1 MNKTRKIKEIIGKTL
16 ETKNFKY
23 IRREKGIIWTFR
35 REVDGIRQEVYIQQ
49 HTPFDREYK
58 LIIWTSAQGNGT
70 KEIGNVL
77 SEYKTQEYWSADTD
91 EQFIEVITFFDSFL
105 KKYGLNLIDD
115 MLTEK
120 ADSFETTERKQ
131 YFKDNIDELAKKYD
145 EKYHILDY
153 GTRDE
158 KLKRIDEVLWKNR
171 EAEDTLEKNE
181 EVYDL
186 WLGMAAIVVKII
198 MEHEGAEINYASRQV
213 EMICSKS
220 GLKIWP
226 IDTIVQ
232 AWLRYHNNER
242 ELDFVWAMCR

>member
-23 IRREKGIIWTFR
+23 IRREQGIIWTFR

-131 YFKDNIDELAKKYD
+131 YFKDNIDELAKKDHLSDYD
-145 EKYHILDY
+145 TDDIAEFFS
-153 GTRDE
+153 DE
-158 KLKRIDEVLWKNR
+158 PLGNGEVDEN
-171 EAEDTLEKNE
+171 EELEKNQK
-181 EVYDL
+181 VSTDRCL
-186 WLGMAAIVVKII
+186 TLITPR
-198 MEHEGAEINYASRQV
+198 S
-213 EMICSKS
+213 
-220 GLKIWP
+220 
-226 IDTIVQ
+226 T
-232 AWLRYHNNER
+232 
-242 ELDFVWAMCR
+242 